1 MILITRAMLRSQS
14 KSTLRT
20 FKKIH
25 QQNLGTHLFL
35 KKLQNQIRNGANTL
49 QLFCE
54 IEDKLRT
61 FENFEI
67 EWPPQNSD

>member
-1 MILITRAMLRSQS
+1 MIRVTRAMLRSQS
-14 KSTLRT
+14 KSTLST

-25 QQNLGTHLFL
+25 RQNLEMLIFL

-54 IEDKLRT
+54 IEDKLRF
-61 FENFEI
+61 FEDFEI
-67 EWPPQNSD
+67 DWPPSNPD